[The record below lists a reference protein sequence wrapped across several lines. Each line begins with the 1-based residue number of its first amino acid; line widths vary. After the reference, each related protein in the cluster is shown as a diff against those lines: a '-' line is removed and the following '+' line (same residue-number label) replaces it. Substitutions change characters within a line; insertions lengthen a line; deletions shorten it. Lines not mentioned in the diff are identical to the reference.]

1 MQTTEYPG
9 LTATDA
15 ITAAESTTSASIA
28 NTTILRTVSRN
39 GITAQYRK
47 HIDSGIVDLLLVPE
61 GSLAQV
67 IRGDCAPEPLIQA
80 KIIGD
85 DYAGGYAQG
94 RTMRNSPTTYAMR
107 FQSQEETDT
116 KLGETIVTTRFV
128 DERGLEYT
136 HNLTF
141 GAHSHSVRIDTEVVN
156 VSHAP
161 FTFEMLSSFTLGSLS
176 PFSEG
181 IAENTLMV
189 HRMRSTWSAE
199 GRLDSRSVED
209 LQLEPDWQ
217 EHVANSLRFGC
228 VGSFPVRGWVPF
240 IAVEDRAHDIT
251 WAAATTHASS
261 WQIEAYRKDN
271 GLAISGGIADR
282 EFGHWTHTVQPGER
296 FVAPSG
302 VLTVVHGGV
311 DEASQALAG
320 HVRERLVLPASEQ
333 QQPGSDAGL
342 PIIFNEF
349 CSTWGLPTEQS
360 VLAQVEQ
367 LKGHGV
373 EYVVMD
379 AGWFDNKPFSEGT
392 RFGAWQVSKESFPHG
407 IKYVVDAI
415 HQAGMK
421 AGVWFEFEVVGRQET
436 ECFNREEWLLKRDGI
451 PITSDQRRFWD
462 MRNAEVQAYL
472 HERVIDFLRDNG
484 FDYIKV
490 DYNETLGIGCE
501 TPGKPESTLGDG
513 LYDVIQASQAFF
525 RQIRQELPNVVV
537 EICSSGGHRLVQ
549 SFMEIGAMASFS
561 DAHECDE
568 IPLIAANMH
577 RIIEPRQSQIW
588 AVMRAE
594 LTEAQQRYRLAS
606 GFLGRLCLSGD
617 MGLLSAEQWRTIDE
631 ALSLYGTA
639 SAVIDHGVS
648 VFYGTPITSYRRPQ
662 GWQAIVRHG
671 TDRASGQTLVVL
683 HTFAGMN
690 EDASIELPLAAP
702 QDWNA
707 DDAASMMASHRS
719 DGSIHMFA
727 RNGLEATVS
736 DGILRISGLR
746 NWDSAV
752 IVCGTNAQ

>member
-1 MQTTEYPG
+1 M
-9 LTATDA
+9 
-15 ITAAESTTSASIA
+15 
-28 NTTILRTVSRN
+28 LRTISRN
-39 GITAQYRK
+39 GITAQYRQN
-47 HIDSGIVDLLLVPE
+47 ISNGIVDLLLVPE
-61 GSLAQV
+61 GSLSQT
-67 IRGDCAPEPLIQA
+67 IRHDCAPEPLIQA
-80 KIIGD
+80 KIVGD

-107 FQSQEETDT
+107 FQGQEEADT
-116 KLGETIVTTRFV
+116 ELGETIVTTRFA
-128 DERGLEYT
+128 DKRGLEYT
-136 HNLTF
+136 HTLTF
-141 GAHSHSVRIDTEVVN
+141 GVQSRAVRIDTEVANASQV
-156 VSHAP
+156 P
-161 FTFEMLSSFTLGSLS
+161 FTLEMLSSFTLGSLS

-181 IAENTLMV
+181 MAENTLTI

-271 GLAISGGIADR
+271 GLSISGGIADR
-282 EFGHWTHTVQPGER
+282 EFGHWTHTVQPGEH
-296 FVAPSG
+296 FAAPSG
-302 VLTVVHGGV
+302 VVTVVRGGV
-311 DEASQALAG
+311 DEASQALAS
-320 HVRERLVLPASEQ
+320 HVRERLELPESER
-333 QQPGSDAGL
+333 PETVSETGL

-367 LKGHGV
+367 LKGRGV

-392 RFGAWQVSKESFPHG
+392 KFGAWQVSQESFPHG

-436 ECFNREEWLLKRDGI
+436 ECFNHEEWLLKRDGI

-462 MRNAEVQAYL
+462 MRNTEVQDYL

-501 TPGKPESTLGDG
+501 TPDRPESALGDG

-525 RQIRQELPNVVV
+525 RRIRKELPNVVV

-617 MGLLSAEQWRTIDE
+617 MGLLSAKQWQIIDE
-631 ALSLYGTA
+631 ALALYRA
-639 SAVIDHGVS
+639 SSNVIDQGTS
-648 VFYGTPITSYRRPQ
+648 AFYGTPITSYRKPQ
-662 GWQAIVRHG
+662 GWQAIVRRG
-671 TDRASGQTLVVL
+671 TGRASGQALIVL
-683 HTFAGMN
+683 HTFAGLN
-690 EDASIELPLAAP
+690 NDVSIELPLATP
-702 QDWNA
+702 KDWN
-707 DDAASMMASHRS
+707 DTDTASTLASHHTAE
-719 DGSIHMFA
+719 SIRMFA
-727 RNGLEATVS
+727 RNGINATVS
-736 DGILRISGLR
+736 DGLLRISGLR

-752 IVCGTNAQ
+752 IVCGTNLQ